1 MAEQLPP
8 FPAVE
13 LLRPV
18 SIKLSFLTLC
28 SIKLEG
34 LSNDVAFPFQEFHLF
49 KKVR

>member
-28 SIKLEG
+28 SLE
-34 LSNDVAFPFQEFHLF
+34 LEEVSNDVAFPFEEFHLY